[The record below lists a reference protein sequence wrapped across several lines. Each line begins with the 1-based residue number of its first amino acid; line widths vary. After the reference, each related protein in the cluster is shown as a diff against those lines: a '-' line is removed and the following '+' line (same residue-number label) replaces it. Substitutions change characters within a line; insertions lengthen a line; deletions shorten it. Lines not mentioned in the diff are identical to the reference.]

1 MEGKEEYEISRGN
14 KNKSMSNRRLEKR
27 KQAIKDQTVD
37 PWFTPDWAYV
47 RKKVD
52 DKEVN
57 LRNFEEIWE
66 ALIFANNDWRM
77 IPSGSVTIFSRA
89 QRLRLD
95 NLDEFIE
102 EYDYFVGRAALIKF
116 MKKQIKFH
124 HDNEYLRLFGSEP
137 HASVIESENVAMTT
151 TTKEASPVSEQQDHS
166 SNSQCSAALADEA
179 LADEETDDP
188 KEKDTPANS
197 VSSESRTLSSP
208 SLPVSSTILRGRL
221 PTLSE
226 IALAEEKRQQ
236 EKNERRERRE
246 NSINATQRGDHE
258 VKSFVGKAESF
269 AGRAPLSFRV
279 GDEVDVA
286 IDDVYCPATIIAVTQ
301 TYVRI
306 HYLGWEDPSY
316 DTNIHDMGIL
326 YPPFSYVQRVKIW
339 AGLSNRIPYWPCVA
353 YIRPAVNNLPAG
365 VAYLKSEKCIFVIPA
380 MKHLPELAEWAAGR
394 WIDTYSFQAFSKN
407 FTRKKLLQPSLENFL
422 ETAMFELENDPHSRA
437 VSALRFVGSYEHYTS
452 VELWKEEKK
461 ETPKVGSKRPQ
472 PSPSA
477 LETTTNGLVF
487 YRSKKMRREC
497 RVVLAKAP
505 KVPRENYATLCT
517 SVLAMHQL
525 NADEGGGMSVK
536 DAFKEAVRQ
545 NLKVQSNANRDG
557 SDHQH
562 PHQPSQVMA
571 TYILGDVGCRLKF
584 QY

>member
-1 MEGKEEYEISRGN
+1 
-14 KNKSMSNRRLEKR
+14 MSNRRLEKR

-57 LRNFEEIWE
+57 LRNFEEIWK

-102 EYDYFVGRAALIKF
+102 EYDYF
-116 MKKQIKFH
+116 
-124 HDNEYLRLFGSEP
+124 
-137 HASVIESENVAMTT
+137 
-151 TTKEASPVSEQQDHS
+151 
-166 SNSQCSAALADEA
+166 
-179 LADEETDDP
+179 
-188 KEKDTPANS
+188 
-197 VSSESRTLSSP
+197 
-208 SLPVSSTILRGRL
+208 
-221 PTLSE
+221 
-226 IALAEEKRQQ
+226 
-236 EKNERRERRE
+236 
-246 NSINATQRGDHE
+246 
-258 VKSFVGKAESF
+258 
-269 AGRAPLSFRV
+269 V

-353 YIRPAVNNLPAG
+353 YIRPAVNNLPVG

-461 ETPKVGSKRPQ
+461 GPPKVGSKRPQ

-477 LETTTNGLVF
+477 LETTTNGFLL

-505 KVPRENYATLCT
+505 NVPRENYATLCT

-525 NADEGGGMSVK
+525 SADDGGGMSVK
-536 DAFKEAVRQ
+536 EAFKEAVRQ
-545 NLKVQSNANRDG
+545 NLKLQNNATRDG
-557 SDHQH
+557 SEHQH